1 MNMTTKSILERG
13 HLNGL
18 FYNAKQDVKYFKY
31 ARKSF
36 SNEVEFLE
44 KLKNDLV
51 GSAKE
56 YQKYRKEYDNYQ
68 TSNILKADKFFYW
81 IGEL

>member
-1 MNMTTKSILERG
+1 MDMITKSILERG

-18 FYNAKQDVKYFKY
+18 FYNAKKDAKYFKY

-36 SNEVEFLE
+36 PDEVEFLE

-51 GSAKE
+51 GSSKE
-56 YQKYRKEYDNYQ
+56 YQKYRKSYDDYQ
-68 TSNILKADKFFYW
+68 TKNILEADKFFYW